1 MLEFKQLLPYLPFLS
16 AAIVGKEI
24 NTSNI
29 ISRLIEVGII
39 GGIILYAS
47 VQVLETRF
55 GGLEE
60 KIIACNQSEK
70 ILMAEI
76 KANTN
81 TITNML
87 LQLETLKIQNQYSNE
102 LIKRHVIDADRSKN

>member
-24 NTSNI
+24 NTSSI

-55 GGLEE
+55 GGLQKEVD
-60 KIIACNQSEK
+60 KCNQSDSLL
-70 ILMAEI
+70 INDI
-76 KANTN
+76 KANSA
-81 TITNML
+81 TITGIL
-87 LQLETLKIQNQYSNE
+87 IQLETIKIQSQYNNE
-102 LIKRHVIDADRSKN
+102 LLRRHILKNEQSIN

>member
-55 GGLEE
+55 GSLQKEVD
-60 KIIACNQSEK
+60 KCNQSDSLL
-70 ILMAEI
+70 INDI
-76 KANTN
+76 KANSTN
-81 TITNML
+81 ITSIL
-87 LQLETLKIQNQYSNE
+87 LQLETIKIQSQYNNE
-102 LIKRHVIDADRSKN
+102 LLRRHVLKNEQSIN